1 LIGSHSRFAG
11 QHEVRVI
18 LDAHGSG
25 V

>member
-1 LIGSHSRFAG
+1 LIGTHSRFTG

>member
-1 LIGSHSRFAG
+1 LIGSHSRFTG